1 MNCHLRPTIS
11 YFSAFP
17 YFHVLKRNLLKL
29 FTIHTVLNTIS
40 STALLFLL
48 ILSYYITR
56 SEKLYFIVDVLTFTG
71 GNVVIVISTFLFLS
85 YVLCFCVVRKSCKD
99 SFGSTKKYKYWAE
112 CNRMF
117 SLEKLSK

>member
-1 MNCHLRPTIS
+1 MHCHLCLCPAIF

-17 YFHVLKRNLLKL
+17 YFHVFERNLLKL

-40 STALLFLL
+40 SRALLFLL
-48 ILSYYITR
+48 ILSYYMTR

-85 YVLCFCVVRKSCKD
+85 YCVSV
-99 SFGSTKKYKYWAE
+99 W
-112 CNRMF
+112 
-117 SLEKLSK
+117 